1 VLESFENAVWIRA
14 GVAVEQ
20 TGVVSEVTLEV
31 VGGIS
36 LVVEATVD
44 GPAEVVE
51 VLEVVVCAV
60 VPSPPADTVPLEVD
74 GEVELDRELGPG
86 LCVMAVVVL
95 GLVVEEDAVTR
106 YAPRKFATRMT
117 TITIVSDAPT
127 AIFLFTMHQSPIMGN

>member
-36 LVVEATVD
+36 LVVEA
-44 GPAEVVE
+44 
-51 VLEVVVCAV
+51 LEVVVCAV
-60 VPSPPADTVPLEVD
+60 VPSLPADTVPLEVD
-74 GEVELDRELGPG
+74 GEVELDRELGAG
-86 LCVMAVVVL
+86 LCVMVVVVL
-95 GLVVEEDAVTR
+95 ELVVEEDAVTR

-127 AIFLFTMHQSPIMGN
+127 AIFLFTMHQSPIMDN